1 MGGFDR
7 PDLGDRHLPV
17 GKDLEHECFEFFV
30 RPTGFVDQQHGRLSG
45 LRDRLEEWA
54 PQQERLGEDLV
65 LLLVHRAVVVPG
77 LLELDV
83 QELLLIVPLIKRR
96 RGVEPFVALEPNQVR
111 PQHPRHDLGD
121 LGLPDARRPLDE
133 ERLLEAH
140 REVHGRRDRC
150 VRHVV
155 GRLHQLLN
163 LPNLVTHVQS
173 LYMKLRVVL
182 GRVDVGRHREV
193 EGDALDARGQRVHH
207 RARPGIAGEPPQ
219 LRENVSREDDGRPLH
234 SLEHGHDDRLP
245 AAGEGREQRRHDG
258 VGRPRLAAER
268 DRHGA
273 RPGRQRGD
281 ADGDRAALS
290 LLGPRVQG
298 EAHGAPGQPF
308 PDRGLV
314 PARDDDEV
322 LDAREETLDRPT
334 DDRLALELEEK
345 FLPSHPAG
353 ESGGEDD
360 PRDHP
365 RSREAWGRSR
375 RGWGAFGGGWAE
387 AGTLSETRSLWAS
400 IGRGAPDTLATGRVA
415 SVVEGSVPACARYA
429 PARFTASVIARLAKT
444 RQRCALYSTEPWR
457 SAWPSTPSAAFCA
470 AASIAA
476 ASSFLPTSA
485 ASTPLART
493 ALVPAPVTATL
504 ALTHVPC
511 LSSVTAAQTPTTAK
525 RDAGCGNFM

>member
-1 MGGFDR
+1 MRRVGRLDR
-7 PDLGDRHLPV
+7 ADLGDRHLPV
-17 GKDLEHECFEFFV
+17 GEHFEHEGLEFLFD
-30 RPTGFVDQQHGRLSG
+30 TVDLVDEENRRLRL
-45 LRDRLEEWA
+45 LRDRLEQRA

-65 LLLVHRAVVVPG
+65 LLLVHRAAVVSA

-83 QELLLIVPLIKRR
+83 QELLLIVPLVERR

-133 ERLLEAH
+133 ERLLEAR

-155 GRLHQLLN
+155 GRLHQLLD

-258 VGRPRLAAER
+258 VGRPRLVAER
-268 DRHGA
+268 DQHGA

-281 ADGDRAALS
+281 AHGDRAALS
-290 LLGPRVQG
+290 FVGPRVQG
-298 EAHGAPGQPF
+298 EAHGEPGQPF

-334 DDRLALELEEK
+334 DDRLALELQEK

-375 RGWGAFGGGWAE
+375 RGA
-387 AGTLSETRSLWAS
+387 
-400 IGRGAPDTLATGRVA
+400 
-415 SVVEGSVPACARYA
+415 ARWLR
-429 PARFTASVIARLAKT
+429 P
-444 RQRCALYSTEPWR
+444 
-457 SAWPSTPSAAFCA
+457 
-470 AASIAA
+470 
-476 ASSFLPTSA
+476 
-485 ASTPLART
+485 
-493 ALVPAPVTATL
+493 
-504 ALTHVPC
+504 
-511 LSSVTAAQTPTTAK
+511 
-525 RDAGCGNFM
+525 